1 MLVFK
6 EIDQDKKIYE
16 VECDNREEVINAV
29 NYLRFYYPN
38 ILFEPTGY
46 RSNKYIIHLHK
57 DWDKFLDIKE
67 TKDGQKYKCVNC
79 VDNLCDK
86 ETEEPRWRGNFEVD
100 IKRCFG
106 ERFWS
111 EVYEDRERHFVNSN
125 GSVLSYTF
133 GEGGFGNRRYSIK
146 LEDGTILKDVGLWH
160 RGKLPKNLEN
170 IIQKGVV
177 L

>member
-16 VECDNREEVINAV
+16 VKCDNREEVINAV

-38 ILFEPTGY
+38 ILFEGSGY

-57 DWDKFLDIKE
+57 DWDNFLDNKE
-67 TKDGQKYKCVNC
+67 TVDGQKYKCVNC
-79 VDNLCDK
+79 TDGLCDNTK
-86 ETEEPRWRGNFEVD
+86 EPKLRTNVGSDTE
-100 IKRCFG
+100 RCFG

-111 EVYEDRERHFVNSN
+111 EVYEDRERHFVNKN
-125 GSVLSYTF
+125 GSVLSFTF

-170 IIQKGVV
+170 VIQKGETF
-177 L
+177 